1 MRREDPL
8 PSVSPTLYV
17 LAGLPGSGKT
27 ARARALERV
36 GVVRLSPDDWMFPLF
51 GDVDASRERD
61 VVEGQLI
68 SLACRL
74 LAIQVSVALDFG
86 VWTRD
91 ERCALRELANAS
103 GATFQLIYLPVDAQE
118 QRRRLA
124 RRAEA
129 GECVFTFTDED
140 LERYRSSFEEPT
152 AAELEGRASVAPSPF
167 EGWGAWAAR
176 RWPGVRWP
184 ET

>member
-1 MRREDPL
+1 M
-8 PSVSPTLYV
+8 
-17 LAGLPGSGKT
+17 
-27 ARARALERV
+27 LERD

-51 GDVDASRERD
+51 GDVDAPRERD

-68 SLACRL
+68 SLGCRL

-103 GATFQLIYLPVDAQE
+103 GAMFQLIYLPVDAQE
-118 QRRRLA
+118 QRRRLD

-140 LERYRSSFEEPT
+140 LERYRSLFEEPT
-152 AAELEGRASVAPSPF
+152 SAELEGRQTSAAPSPLD
-167 EGWGAWAAR
+167 GWGSWAAQ
-176 RWPGVRWP
+176 RWPGVHWP
-184 ET
+184 HP